1 MCSDGARLQVVVD
14 VGGFRVLLIDAQ
26 QKKVDPVKQGLFSID
41 DRALANLLWAV
52 DVAEKDIAVML
63 GRVVPS
69 RGRFESQKRCP
80 RARATYRSLN
90 ISSILSMS
98 L

>member
-52 DVAEKDIAVML
+52 DVAEKDIAVMQSELCDLFL
-63 GRVVPS
+63 GRASVLD
-69 RGRFESQKRCP
+69 
-80 RARATYRSLN
+80 AREIDPTL
-90 ISSILSMS
+90 
-98 L
+98 